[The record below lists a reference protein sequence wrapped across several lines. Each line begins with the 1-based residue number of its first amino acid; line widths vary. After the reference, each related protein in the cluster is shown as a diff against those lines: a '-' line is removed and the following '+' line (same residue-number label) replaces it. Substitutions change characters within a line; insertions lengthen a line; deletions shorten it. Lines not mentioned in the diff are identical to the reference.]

1 MWRTGRW
8 RGEMESLLSQKT
20 LHSSERVE
28 STVVLEYIH
37 LPVLSCSFCRQTPD
51 VTLLCRLHFHLNDG
65 FHFVASIG
73 TIDDR
78 ELIAS

>member
-20 LHSSERVE
+20 LHSNERVE
-28 STVVLEYIH
+28 STVCLEDIH
-37 LPVLSCSFCRQTPD
+37 LPVLSCSFSRQTLD
-51 VTLLCRLHFHLNDG
+51 AVLLCRLHFHLNDG

-73 TIDDR
+73 TINNR
-78 ELIAS
+78 KLIAS